1 MGFMIMTKIWLV
13 NKQRVYMDYI
23 VMGGVIFAMFWCIE
37 ILPKYLIY
45 WKKNVKLQ
53 TQFELLK
60 NFDNIW

>member
-1 MGFMIMTKIWLV
+1 
-13 NKQRVYMDYI
+13 MDYI

-60 NFDNIW
+60 NFDNI